1 MALKR
6 IVGAAFKAIL
16 YAKQFI
22 WISYYTIDEY
32 SAIASFPATGGL
44 L

>member
-22 WISYYTIDEY
+22 WISYFTINEC
-32 SAIASFPATGGL
+32 SAIASFLATGGL

>member
-1 MALKR
+1 
-6 IVGAAFKAIL
+6 VGAAFKAIL

-22 WISYYTIDEY
+22 WISYYTINEC
-32 SAIASFPATGGL
+32 SAIASFLATGGL